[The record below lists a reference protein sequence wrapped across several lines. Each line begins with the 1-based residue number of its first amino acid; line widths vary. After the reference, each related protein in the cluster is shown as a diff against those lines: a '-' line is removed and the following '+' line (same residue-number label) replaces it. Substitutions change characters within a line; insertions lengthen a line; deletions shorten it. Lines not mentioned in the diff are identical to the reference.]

1 MDEAGGLRR
10 RLVRG
15 LGRMP
20 WWGAGLLGA
29 LCVAMGLVLLVRPFR
44 SLVVLLVVVAVA
56 AAVMG
61 VTAVAEAGRPP
72 RRWVGLS
79 AGVLWL
85 VLAVVVV
92 AVPALSLGLLS
103 VLVGAALVG
112 EGILSIIG
120 ALRERSDARTAAVLQ
135 SVAGIVLGVLALV
148 WPDVTLLVVAVVF
161 GAKTVLFGCS
171 TFLAAVRRARGVPAA
186 ERSRKRARW
195 VRTTGA
201 ALSLLLAVTL
211 ALVSAVA
218 HRGEPSVTAF
228 YTPPPGLPERPGQLL
243 RSEAFD
249 RDAPA
254 GAVGWRILY
263 TTTRDDG
270 RPAVASGIVLA
281 PRGGEGARP
290 VVAWAHGTTGVDTT
304 CAPSLLKRPFAAG
317 ALPALDGVVKAGWA
331 LVATD
336 YVGLGTEG
344 PHPYLIGQGEA
355 RSVLDA
361 VRAARQLDQADLSDK
376 TVVWGHSQG
385 GHAALWAGQIA
396 ASYAPDV
403 PLAGVAALAP
413 ASDLTT
419 LVSNLDT
426 VPGGAIFASY
436 VFTGYRDHYPEVTA
450 AEYLRPAARVLVR
463 EWEGRCLAEPEVFV
477 SIASSLLIDKPIF
490 SRSPVTGAFGTRLQE
505 NTPRGR
511 IPVPVL
517 IAQGETDQLVL
528 PAVQRAYAEAACA
541 AGNRVDYRTYPGLDH
556 TGVVGE
562 GSPLPPQLLAWTA
575 DRFQGRPAPTTCPG
589 RS

>member
-1 MDEAGGLRR
+1 MDEGD
-10 RLVRG
+10 G
-15 LGRMP
+15 LGRRLGRGLERVP
-20 WWGAGLLGA
+20 WWGAAMLGV
-29 LCVAMGLVLLVRPFR
+29 LCVAVGLVLLVRPFR
-44 SLVVLLVVVAVA
+44 SLTVLLIVVAIA
-56 AAVMG
+56 AGATG
-61 VTAVAEAGRPP
+61 VTAVAEAGRSP
-72 RRWVGLS
+72 RRWMGLAVG
-79 AGVLWL
+79 GLWL
-85 VLAVVVV
+85 VLAVVIV
-92 AVPALSLGLLS
+92 AVPALSLSLLS
-103 VLVGAALVG
+103 VFVGAALVV
-112 EGILSIIG
+112 EGILSITG
-120 ALRERSDARTAAVLQ
+120 ALRERSDARVAAVLQ
-135 SVAGIVLGVLALV
+135 GVAGIVFGVLALA

-171 TFLAAVRRARGVPAA
+171 TLFAAVRRARGTSAP
-186 ERSRKRARW
+186 ERSRKRSRW
-195 VRTTGA
+195 VRTVGA
-201 ALSLLLAVTL
+201 ALSLLLAVAL
-211 ALVSAVA
+211 ALVSAAV

-228 YTPPPGLPERPGQLL
+228 YTPPSSVPDRSGQLL

-249 RDAPA
+249 RDVPA

-263 TTTRDDG
+263 TTSRDDG

-281 PRGGEGARP
+281 PRSGPGARP

-304 CAPSLLKRPFAAG
+304 CAPSLLKHPFTAG
-317 ALPALDGVVKAGWA
+317 ALPALDGVLEAGWA

-344 PHPYLIGQGEA
+344 PHPYLIGRGEA

-361 VRAARQLDQADLSDK
+361 VRAARQLDTVDLSDE

-385 GHAALWAGQIA
+385 GHAALWTGQIA
-396 ASYAPDV
+396 DSYAPDV

-413 ASDLTT
+413 ASDLTA

-436 VFTGYRDHYPEVTA
+436 VFAGYRDHYPDVTA
-450 AEYLRPAARVLVR
+450 AGYLRPAARVLVR
-463 EWEGRCLAEPEVFV
+463 EWEDRCLAEPEVFV
-477 SIASSLLIDKPIF
+477 SIASSLMIDKPVF
-490 SRSPVTGAFGTRLQE
+490 SRSPVTGAFGTRLRE

-511 IPVPVL
+511 IPAPVL

-556 TGVVGE
+556 TGVVGND
-562 GSPLPPQLLAWTA
+562 SPLLPQLLAWTA
-575 DRFQGRPAPTTCPG
+575 DRFQGRPAPTTCPS
-589 RS
+589 RP